1 MTVVDIATGE
11 IINRAPAV
19 HTPAPM
25 TEVDVAAQCRTIE
38 TWATR
43 CDSID
48 ELREADQRA
57 ATRIVAAVATLT
69 RFAGT
74 DRRAEVLALLPVET
88 VDVLEAITAT
98 LTVATQ
104 EQAS

>member
-25 TEVDVAAQCRTIE
+25 TVVDVAAQCRTIE

-43 CDSID
+43 
-48 ELREADQRA
+48 
-57 ATRIVAAVATLT
+57 VAAI
-69 RFAGT
+69 GG
-74 DRRAEVLALLPVET
+74 P
-88 VDVLEAITAT
+88 
-98 LTVATQ
+98 
-104 EQAS
+104 S